1 MCVRD
6 KEKAF
11 PLNTQKLEPGQ
22 DRDAARASRRQN
34 QFLICFWKELSD
46 WFFYYLCRK
55 SNVNLQQRSSQFL
68 SISQQSTRSG
78 FTSTICKFLQF
89 CFSWTFSTGPDLLQD
104 KLPHCTGSN
113 VCQFLSTICW
123 RRVPSPGV
131 QDLSPSHL
139 LSVNLPPELHPE
151 TTLWSGGDW
160 WWAEEQRLVLW
171 KALRGAMETLHTQ
184 SSERPDIES
193 RASEQWTAGYASDA
207 KQGFRKCTQRA
218 RWVAIRNK

>member
-1 MCVRD
+1 MDFFTTCVGNPTLICSRGPPDFCGSASRALVLVLLLQYASFSSFVSLERFPQVLTYCRTNFHIVQDQMCV
-6 KEKAF
+6 
-11 PLNTQKLEPGQ
+11 
-22 DRDAARASRRQN
+22 S
-34 QFLICFWKELSD
+34 
-46 WFFYYLCRK
+46 
-55 SNVNLQQRSSQFL
+55 
-68 SISQQSTRSG
+68 
-78 FTSTICKFLQF
+78 
-89 CFSWTFSTGPDLLQD
+89 FSAP
-104 KLPHCTGSN
+104 
-113 VCQFLSTICW
+113 ICW